1 VRPKDRRA
9 LLIGAGIV
17 AGAVLALRGV
27 PAVWSALASRRE
39 TLSAQRELLARA
51 EMDVLQAA
59 VLEDSGAVIRNKVL
73 GLAPRLLSGTRE
85 ADATA
90 DLTLRLKQAARDNRM
105 RIERTS
111 SLPDSAGAGGLRPAS
126 LRAALEGDSRGTLG
140 MLGALARG
148 RVALT
153 TTDLRITAANP
164 AAAGAVAE
172 LLKVEVTVRGWYLP
186 RAEPSR

>member
-1 VRPKDRRA
+1 
-9 LLIGAGIV
+9 
-17 AGAVLALRGV
+17 
-27 PAVWSALASRRE
+27 
-39 TLSAQRELLARA
+39 
-51 EMDVLQAA
+51 
-59 VLEDSGAVIRNKVL
+59 
-73 GLAPRLLSGTRE
+73 
-85 ADATA
+85 
-90 DLTLRLKQAARDNRM
+90 M